1 MGKQL
6 IIASGRHFNL
16 SCEAEGTPPP
26 SITWFK
32 DGSRITNTSIKH
44 VRGTSVMAFTP
55 VRPENR
61 GHYWCEA
68 NSTEGRTQSPTVFL
82 TGIKKKKKNWQP
94 RTYIWA
100 VWTGVFFHLPNYS
113 FLFLT
118 AVKRGPYFVIH
129 PEDVSVY
136 EGQNVTLF
144 CGAAG
149 FPEPVIGWL
158 KDNVSIGNFSSVGGN
173 SSLALR
179 FVERQATNA
188 KYRCVAR
195 NSLGKTFSSEAT
207 LTVLTRQTT
216 RSKNSMAIL

>member
-1 MGKQL
+1 M
-6 IIASGRHFNL
+6 R
-16 SCEAEGTPPP
+16 
-26 SITWFK
+26 
-32 DGSRITNTSIKH
+32 R
-44 VRGTSVMAFTP
+44 
-55 VRPENR
+55 
-61 GHYWCEA
+61 
-68 NSTEGRTQSPTVFL
+68 
-82 TGIKKKKKNWQP
+82 
-94 RTYIWA
+94 
-100 VWTGVFFHLPNYS
+100 
-113 FLFLT
+113 
-118 AVKRGPYFVIH
+118 PYFVIH

-158 KDNVSIGNFSSVGGN
+158 KDNLLIDNFSSVGGN

-207 LTVLTRQTT
+207 LTVLTRQTI
-216 RSKNSMAIL
+216 RSKNSMAIP